1 MTHLKLINIYLDGFR
16 ACHYDKLSKLE
27 CPYSIDSPEAHHW
40 HKGYDYAENL
50 NKILASTLKKSTV
63 V

>member
-1 MTHLKLINIYLDGFR
+1 MTNLKLINIYLDGFR
-16 ACHYDKLSKLE
+16 ACHYDKLSRLK
-27 CPYSIDSPEAHHW
+27 CPYSTESQEAHYW

-50 NKILASTLKKSTV
+50 DKVLATTLDKV